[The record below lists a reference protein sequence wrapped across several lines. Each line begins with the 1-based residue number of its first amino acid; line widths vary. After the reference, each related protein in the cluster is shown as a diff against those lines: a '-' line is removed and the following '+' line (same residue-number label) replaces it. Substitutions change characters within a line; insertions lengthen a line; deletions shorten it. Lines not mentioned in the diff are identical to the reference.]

1 MWILP
6 KQLILAFAQATEE
19 LTSDFV
25 ELSQICARSLMRKS
39 KPSQSSAF
47 LREWKAGNLM
57 RLRSG
62 AISSHFLGRIF
73 RDWWISSLVATHAS
87 PSAQLENEPVKTI
100 PDIFGPGLQMEF
112 LSCDQEFVSLKMSK
126 GISRWDSPVSSVIWK
141 KWVTQCRGEYFQ
153 RQKQIS
159 PTDGKDCFYWP
170 TPSARDWK
178 DTPGMSKERA
188 GKILGRVDQLARAVY
203 FEISQRKG
211 VIDNT
216 NGNLLESS
224 YRLNPRFVETL
235 MGIPV
240 GWTMPSCMQP
250 IANPASVVTTSSAG
264 NAEDTMQTVHAL
276 GQIATTTENLTEELR
291 LLGNGVAPATAALA
305 FKTLWKKQTKNSNSQ
320 I

>member
-1 MWILP
+1 M
-6 KQLILAFAQATEE
+6 LAFAPDMEA
-19 LTSDFV
+19 LTSDFA
-25 ELSQICARSLMRKS
+25 ELSQTCERLLMRKS
-39 KPSQSSAF
+39 KPSRSSAF
-47 LREWKAGNLM
+47 LREWKTNNLM

-62 AISSHFLGRIF
+62 AISNHFRGRIF
-73 RDWWISSLVATHAS
+73 LDWWISFLVATHAS

-100 PDIFGPGLQMEF
+100 PDTFGPGLQMEF
-112 LSCDQEFVSLKMSK
+112 LSCDQKLVFLKTSK
-126 GISRWDSPVSSVIWK
+126 GTSRWDSPVSSVIWK

-159 PTDGKDCFYWP
+159 LIDGKEFFYWP

-178 DTPGMSKERA
+178 DTPGMSKERK
-188 GKILGRVDQLARAVY
+188 GKALGRVDQLARAVY

-250 IANPASVVTTSSAG
+250 IVNPASVVRTSSAG

-305 FKTLWKKQTKNSNSQ
+305 FKTLWKKQTKNNSSRT
-320 I
+320 